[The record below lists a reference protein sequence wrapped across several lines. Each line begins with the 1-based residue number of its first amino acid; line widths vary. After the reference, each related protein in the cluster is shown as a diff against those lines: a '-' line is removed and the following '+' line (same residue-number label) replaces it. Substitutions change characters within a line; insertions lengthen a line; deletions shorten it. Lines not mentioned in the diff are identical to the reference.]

1 MDDERLVGHLVGASG
16 TAVTFKS
23 DLLGN
28 VTVDWSKVK
37 ELHTQGP
44 YTVLSKDLKLRTH
57 MDTSS
62 IPQGVLEATD
72 KTITVT
78 PSGAAPKTVPVSEAD
93 KVLEEATFQ
102 EEVEPPHIGFRH
114 GWAGTITAGAS
125 LVEATQQ
132 STSFTGAV
140 SLVRAIPVETDF
152 PPRNRTIFDF
162 SGSEGHVTQ
171 PGTPK
176 IKTEIVHADAEH
188 DHYFSNSP
196 VYAFGKMAFDHNY
209 SQGLQ
214 LQQDYGGGIG
224 WTVIREANE
233 TLDLKGSVEY
243 VRQQFETAEDQNLIG
258 STFAENYLR
267 KFKRG
272 AILTEELS
280 ATPTWNNLSAWL
292 ATANAALNF
301 PLYKR
306 FTFTLSA
313 LDTYLH
319 LPAPTFKKNSF
330 QAAMGLSYSVK

>member
-1 MDDERLVGHLVGASG
+1 MHFPARWMRLLVLLTSIWQVGFLFTVRAAAQSPASKPQPDVLILMDDERLVGHLVGASG

-152 PPRNRTIFDF
+152 PPRN
-162 SGSEGHVTQ
+162 
-171 PGTPK
+171 
-176 IKTEIVHADAEH
+176 
-188 DHYFSNSP
+188 
-196 VYAFGKMAFDHNY
+196 
-209 SQGLQ
+209 
-214 LQQDYGGGIG
+214 
-224 WTVIREANE
+224 
-233 TLDLKGSVEY
+233 
-243 VRQQFETAEDQNLIG
+243 
-258 STFAENYLR
+258 
-267 KFKRG
+267 
-272 AILTEELS
+272 
-280 ATPTWNNLSAWL
+280 
-292 ATANAALNF
+292 
-301 PLYKR
+301 
-306 FTFTLSA
+306 
-313 LDTYLH
+313 
-319 LPAPTFKKNSF
+319 
-330 QAAMGLSYSVK
+330 